1 MTEFS
6 ESLTVRILA
15 DAGELHEE
23 LDRALERLGQFN
35 QQLGNLGQGG
45 TGLSRL
51 GASLQGLQQPLTQ
64 VSSLLTRVTQQVHQ
78 LDNIPIRLNV
88 NPALQALSQL
98 SAAIQRV
105 ASLLNGLNMGGGGG
119 IPWLPMGGGTGGP
132 PLGGSLPGVGGGGGG
147 GGGPRQLARG
157 GMVQGPAGL
166 DRVPAWL
173 TSGEFVLSRPAV
185 DQYGESLLDAMNRGA
200 WKPPNQEGPARGG
213 LGETTTAGAEIHQYG
228 EIAIHV
234 AQPVPLGELLRD
246 LQFEGHRLR
255 NRRG

>member
-1 MTEFS
+1 MGEFS

-23 LDRALERLGQFN
+23 LDRALERLSQFS
-35 QQLGNLGQGG
+35 QQMGNLGQGG
-45 TGLSRL
+45 VGLSRL
-51 GASLQGLQQPLTQ
+51 GASLQRLQQPLTQ
-64 VSSLLTRVTQQVHQ
+64 VSNLLTRVTQQVRQ
-78 LDNIPIRLNV
+78 LDNMPIRLNV

-105 ASLLNGLNMGGGGG
+105 ASQLNGLNLGGGGG
-119 IPWLPMGGGTGGP
+119 LPLLPMAGGTGGP
-132 PLGGSLPGVGGGGGG
+132 PLGGGVPNAGGGG

-157 GMVQGPAGL
+157 GLVQGPAGL

-185 DQYGESLLDAMNRGA
+185 ERYGESLLDSMNRRA
-200 WKPPNQEGPARGG
+200 WKPPGQAGPSGG
-213 LGETTTAGAEIHQYG
+213 GGGETTAVGAEIHQYG